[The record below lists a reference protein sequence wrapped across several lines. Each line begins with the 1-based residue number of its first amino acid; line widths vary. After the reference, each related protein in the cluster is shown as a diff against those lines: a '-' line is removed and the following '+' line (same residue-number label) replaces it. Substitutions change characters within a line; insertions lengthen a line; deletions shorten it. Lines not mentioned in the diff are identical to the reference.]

1 MAVAQKQRSKGDIV
15 TYKIL
20 HFSDL
25 HLDTS
30 FAGQGF
36 SLGYG
41 VERRLDLRACLT
53 KILARARD
61 LKVDTVTI
69 GGDLFDHEYLLS
81 RTAGF
86 IKQQFA

>member
-1 MAVAQKQRSKGDIV
+1 M

-36 SLGYG
+36 PLEYG

-53 KILARARD
+53 RILARARE
-61 LKVDTVTI
+61 LKVDAITI
-69 GGDLFDHEYLLS
+69 GGDL
-81 RTAGF
+81 
-86 IKQQFA
+86 I